1 MRNFVLLF
9 RFRPSPLKD
18 TATRVSLALEEW
30 MASQPPLTSHR
41 DVTTAKGR
49 GNSSLRLTGVRA
61 SKFS

>member
-41 DVTTAKGR
+41 DVTTVKGE
-49 GNSSLRLTGVRA
+49 GMAVYA
-61 SKFS
+61 